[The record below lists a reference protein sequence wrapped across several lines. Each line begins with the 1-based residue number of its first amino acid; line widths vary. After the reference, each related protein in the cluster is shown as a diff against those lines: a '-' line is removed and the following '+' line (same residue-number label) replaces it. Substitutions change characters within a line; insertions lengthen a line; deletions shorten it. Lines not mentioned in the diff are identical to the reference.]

1 MLQLE
6 LMIELLTPLMYLSA
20 IPGVDLVELIKWAG
34 VFGVAFIVFAESGL
48 LIGFFLPGDS
58 LLFTAG
64 FLVQT
69 GILPV
74 NLIGFIALLFV
85 AAVLG
90 DTVGYTF
97 GRRVGRK
104 VFERPNSRLFK
115 QKYLVE
121 AEKFY
126 EKHGKKTIILA
137 RFVPIVRTFAPIVAG
152 TAKMEY
158 RTFLAYN
165 IVGGFLW
172 TAGVTS
178 LGYFLGA
185 FFTSIGLGIDTVLL
199 PIVAVIILLS
209 VAPPIIHILK
219 EKQNREALWN
229 GTKQQI
235 RVLLRKK

>member
-1 MLQLE
+1 MDTLFLS
-6 LMIELLTPLMYLSA
+6 LTTLSA

-34 VFGVAFIVFAESGL
+34 VFGVALIVFAESGL

-64 FLVQT
+64 FLIQT

-74 NLIGFIALLFV
+74 NLIAFIALLFV

-90 DTVGYTF
+90 DSVGYTF

-104 VFERPNSRLFK
+104 IFDRPNSKLFK
-115 QKYLVE
+115 QKYLIE
-121 AEKFY
+121 AENFY

-137 RFVPIVRTFAPIVAG
+137 RFIPVVRTFAPIVAG
-152 TAKMEY
+152 TAKMHY
-158 RTFLAYN
+158 PTFLAYN
-165 IVGGFLW
+165 VIGGLLW
-172 TAGVTS
+172 TAGITS

-209 VAPPIIHILK
+209 IAPPIIHILK
-219 EKQNREALWN
+219 DKQNREALWN
-229 GTKQQI
+229 SSKRQI
-235 RVLLRKK
+235 RVLLRTNKK

>member
-1 MLQLE
+1 MA
-6 LMIELLTPLMYLSA
+6 ELLTPVLFTLAA

-34 VFGVAFIVFAESGL
+34 VFGVAFIIFAESGL

-64 FLVQT
+64 FLVQI

-74 NLIGFIALLFV
+74 NIVAFIALLFV

-90 DTVGYTF
+90 DSIGYTF

-115 QKYLVE
+115 QKYLLE
-121 AEKFY
+121 AENFY

-137 RFVPIVRTFAPIVAG
+137 RFIPVVRTFAPIVAG
-152 TAKMEY
+152 TANMHY

-165 IVGGFLW
+165 VIGGFLW

-178 LGYFLGA
+178 LGFFLGA
-185 FFTSIGLGIDTVLL
+185 FFTSIGLGIDSVLL
-199 PIVAVIILLS
+199 PIVAIIILIS
-209 VAPPIIHILK
+209 IAPPILHILK
-219 EKQNREALWN
+219 EKKNREALWSS
-229 GTKQQI
+229 TKQQLRI
-235 RVLLRKK
+235 LLRRK